1 MDQEALLVGKATDQ
15 HPEKRTV
22 STISCILASQALEK
36 LAYYGLVPNMILY
49 LTVEYGMGTT
59 EAANILFLWSAA
71 TNFFPLIGAFIADS
85 YTGRFP
91 LIGFGSST
99 SLLGML
105 SLWLAAMI
113 QPKCDKSIDVCQPTT
128 PFQLLLLY
136 SFFTL
141 TSIGAGGVRS
151 SCLAFAAD
159 QLQLNSTT
167 RISTTALET
176 LFNWYYFSV
185 MLAYFHSESL
195 LVFVQTKYGWQIG
208 FGVSLAV
215 MALSVAMFFV
225 ASPFYVKFK
234 CGPSLV
240 SGLFQVL
247 VAAFR
252 NQHVDLAS
260 EEHVISYHHE
270 TGPSFS
276 IPSQKLRYLNKAC
289 ATSNPRQDL
298 TLTGNSQNP
307 WKLCTVQQV
316 EDFKSLVNVL
326 PIWSTGIILSL
337 VTACQASFIVLQ
349 AKAMDRR
356 TFIKGFEIPPGCYGV
371 FMIISFVVFLVIYD
385 IVVVPLVSWAL
396 RKPRLGV
403 MVRMGAGIAIS
414 VLCISTLAIVE
425 YVRRKRAREE
435 GGTMLSAMWLL
446 PYMLLGGIS
455 EALISIAQNEFFYSE
470 LPKSMSSVA
479 TTLSGLN
486 MAAASLVSSWIVT
499 AVDTATCR
507 SWITEDINEGHLDYY
522 YWLMTAFSLL
532 NVVYFVWCSKAYG
545 KCKTPFSLTR
555 SVKKTKP
562 ANAMAMA
569 LRLYLLL
576 LVFLSSAIVSFSLY
590 EDQVGL
596 MDWHQRYIG
605 KVKHAVFHT
614 QKTGRKRVIVS
625 TEENVVA
632 SLDLRHGEI
641 FWRHVLG
648 TKDAIDGV
656 DIALGKYVITLSSE
670 GSMVR
675 AWNLPDGQMV
685 WETSLHSAQ
694 HSKSLLSVPVNL
706 KVDKDYPILV
716 FGGGYLHAVSPIDG
730 EVLWKKDFTA
740 EGFEVQRVLQ
750 PLESSIIYVLGF
762 LHSSEAIVYQID
774 SKSGEVVAEK
784 SKAFPGGF
792 SGEVASVSN
801 DKVVV
806 LDSTRSILVTI
817 SFVDEEISF
826 QKTLISDLVEDSGE
840 AEILSPLLSNMLA
853 VKVNKRTIFVRVGD
867 QGKLEMVDSLS
878 DETAMSDSLPVADDQ
893 VAFASVHHEGSKI
906 HLTVKLVD
914 DLDTVLLRESIQMD
928 QHRGRVD
935 KVFINNYIKT
945 DRSNGFR
952 ALIVMEDHS
961 LLLLQQGAIVWSR
974 EEGLASVTDVTTA
987 ELPVEKDGVSVA
999 KVEHTLVDWLKG
1011 HILKL
1016 KGSLLLASP
1025 EDVVAIQEMRMK
1037 SSGRSK
1043 LTRDHNG
1050 FRKLFIALTRAGK
1063 LYALHTGDGRIVWS
1077 TLLKSP
1083 ACARPSGISLYQWQV
1098 PHHHAMDENPSVLV
1112 VGRCG
1117 SDSSSPGVLSFV
1129 DVYTGKEISS
1139 SDIGHSVV
1147 QVMPL
1152 PFTDSTEQRLHLI
1165 ADTDGHV
1172 HLYPKTSEALSIFQ
1186 REFQNVYWYNVEGD
1200 DGIVRGHGMKS
1211 SCSGETADEY
1221 CFTTREL
1228 WTVVFP
1234 SESEKI
1240 ISTLTR
1246 KPNEVV
1252 HTQAKVSTDQDV
1264 LYKYVSRNLLF
1275 VATVS
1280 PKGAGEIGS
1289 VTPEESALVVYLID
1303 TVTGRILHRL
1313 SHQGCQGPVHAVFS
1327 ENWVVYHYF
1336 NLRAHK
1342 YEVTVVE
1349 IYDQSRAEN
1358 KNVWKLVLGKHN
1370 LTAPIS
1376 SYSRPEMFTKSQSYF
1391 FPQSVKTIA
1400 VTSTAKG
1407 ITSKQLLIG
1416 TIGDQILALDK
1427 RFVDPRRTLNP
1438 SQAEKEEGIIPLT
1451 DSLPIIPQSYITHSL
1466 KVEGLRGIVTAPA
1479 KLESTTHVFAYGV
1492 DLFYTRLA
1500 PSKTYDSL
1508 TDDFSYAL
1516 LLITIVAL
1524 VAAIY
1529 ITWALSEKKEL
1540 SEKWR

>member
-1 MDQEALLVGKATDQ
+1 
-15 HPEKRTV
+15 
-22 STISCILASQALEK
+22 
-36 LAYYGLVPNMILY
+36 MILY
-49 LTVEYGMGTT
+49 LTGEYGMATT
-59 EAANILFLWSAA
+59 EAAKIILLWSAA
-71 TNFFPLIGAFIADS
+71 TNFFPLVGAFVADS

-105 SLWLAAMI
+105 LLWLATII
-113 QPKCDKSIDVCQPTT
+113 QPECDKSTEVCQPTT
-128 PFQLLLLY
+128 PLQLTLLY

-159 QLQLNSTT
+159 QLQLNTT
-167 RISTTALET
+167 SRTATSALET
-176 LFNWYYFSV
+176 LFNWYYCSI
-185 MLAYFHSESL
+185 MLAYFLSQSF
-195 LVFVQTKYGWQIG
+195 LVFIQTKYGWQIG
-208 FGVSLAV
+208 FGVSVVA
-215 MALSVAMFFV
+215 MALS
-225 ASPFYVKFK
+225 
-234 CGPSLV
+234 
-240 SGLFQVL
+240 VL

-252 NQHVDLAS
+252 NRHVDLSS
-260 EEHVISYHHE
+260 EEHIISYYHE
-270 TGPSFS
+270 TGSSCS

-289 ATSNPRQDL
+289 ATSDPKRDL
-298 TLTGNSQNP
+298 TLEGKSRSP
-307 WKLCTVQQV
+307 WKLCRVQQV
-316 EDFKSLVNVL
+316 EDLKSLVNVL
-326 PIWSTGIILSL
+326 PICSTGIILSL
-337 VTACQASFIVLQ
+337 VTASQASFIVLQ
-349 AKAMDRR
+349 ASAMDRR
-356 TFIKGFEIPPGCYGV
+356 TFIQGFEIPPGSYSV
-371 FMIISFVVFLVIYD
+371 FMITSFVLFLVIYE
-385 IVVVPLVSWAL
+385 IVVVPLVSWII
-396 RKPRLGV
+396 RKPFRLGV
-403 MVRMGAGIAIS
+403 MVRMGVGISVS
-414 VLCISTLAIVE
+414 VLCISSLATVE
-425 YVRRKRAREE
+425 YVRRKRARDE
-435 GGTMLSAMWLL
+435 GGTMLSAMWLS
-446 PYMLLGGIS
+446 PYMILGGIS
-455 EALISIAQNEFFYSE
+455 EAFLAIAQNEFLYSE

-479 TTLSGLN
+479 TTLSGLGL
-486 MAAASLVSSWIVT
+486 AASSIVSSWIITV
-499 AVDTATCR
+499 VDIATCR
-507 SWITEDINEGHLDYY
+507 SWITEDIDEGHLDYY
-522 YWLMTAFSLL
+522 YWLVAALSLL
-532 NVVYFVWCSKAYG
+532 NVLYFVWCSKGYG
-545 KCKTPFSLTR
+545 KCKIPLPEEKLVSTR
-555 SVKKTKP
+555 HT
-562 ANAMAMA
+562 AMAI
-569 LRLYLLL
+569 RVSLLL
-576 LVFLSSAIVSFSLY
+576 LVFLSSAVVSFSLY

-632 SLDLRHGEI
+632 SLDLRHGEM

-648 TKDAIDGV
+648 TNDAIDGV
-656 DIALGKYVITLSSE
+656 DIALGKYVITLSSQ
-670 GSMVR
+670 GSMLR

-694 HSKSLLSVPVNL
+694 SSKSLLSVPINL
-706 KVDKDYPILV
+706 KVDKDYPILA
-716 FGGGYLHAVSPIDG
+716 FGGGYLHAVSAVDG

-750 PLESSIIYVLGF
+750 PPESSIIYVLGF
-762 LHSSEAIVYQID
+762 LHSSEAVVYQID
-774 SKSGEVVAEK
+774 SKTGEVVAQK
-784 SKAFPGGF
+784 SMVFPGGF
-792 SGEVASVSN
+792 SGAISSVSS

-817 SFVDEEISF
+817 GFLDGDINF
-826 QKTLISDLVEDSGE
+826 QKTPISDLVKNSGN

-853 VKVNKRTIFVRVGD
+853 VKVNKRTIFVRVGGE
-867 QGKLEMVDSLS
+867 GKLEVVDSLS

-893 VAFASVHHEGSKI
+893 VAFASAHHEGSKI
-906 HLTVKLVD
+906 HLMVKLVD
-914 DLDTVLLRESIQMD
+914 DLDTVLLRESIEMD
-928 QHRGRVD
+928 QHRGRVH

-1011 HILKL
+1011 HMLKL
-1016 KGSLLLASP
+1016 KGSLLLASL
-1025 EDVVAIQEMRMK
+1025 EDVAAIQEMRMK

-1063 LYALHTGDGRIVWS
+1063 LFALHTGDGRIVWS
-1077 TLLKSP
+1077 MLLNSPTKSE
-1083 ACARPSGISLYQWQV
+1083 ACERPSGINLYQWQV

-1117 SDSSSPGVLSFV
+1117 SDSSAPGVLSFV

-1147 QVMPL
+1147 RVMPL

-1165 ADTDGHV
+1165 ADTEGHV

-1186 REFQNVYWYNVEGD
+1186 REFQNVYWYTVEGD
-1200 DGIVRGHGMKS
+1200 DGIIRGHGMKS
-1211 SCSGETADEY
+1211 SCAGETADEY
-1221 CFTTREL
+1221 CFTTKEL

-1252 HTQAKVSTDQDV
+1252 HTQAKVSTDQDL

-1303 TVTGRILHRL
+1303 TITGRILHRL

-1391 FPQSVKTIA
+1391 FAQSVKTIA

-1529 ITWALSEKKEL
+1529 ITWVISEKKEL

>member
-1 MDQEALLVGKATDQ
+1 MAMEIKA
-15 HPEKRTV
+15 
-22 STISCILASQALEK
+22 S
-36 LAYYGLVPNMILY
+36 
-49 LTVEYGMGTT
+49 
-59 EAANILFLWSAA
+59 
-71 TNFFPLIGAFIADS
+71 
-85 YTGRFP
+85 
-91 LIGFGSST
+91 
-99 SLLGML
+99 
-105 SLWLAAMI
+105 
-113 QPKCDKSIDVCQPTT
+113 
-128 PFQLLLLY
+128 LLLL
-136 SFFTL
+136 
-141 TSIGAGGVRS
+141 I
-151 SCLAFAAD
+151 
-159 QLQLNSTT
+159 
-167 RISTTALET
+167 
-176 LFNWYYFSV
+176 
-185 MLAYFHSESL
+185 
-195 LVFVQTKYGWQIG
+195 
-208 FGVSLAV
+208 
-215 MALSVAMFFV
+215 
-225 ASPFYVKFK
+225 
-234 CGPSLV
+234 
-240 SGLFQVL
+240 
-247 VAAFR
+247 
-252 NQHVDLAS
+252 
-260 EEHVISYHHE
+260 
-270 TGPSFS
+270 
-276 IPSQKLRYLNKAC
+276 
-289 ATSNPRQDL
+289 
-298 TLTGNSQNP
+298 
-307 WKLCTVQQV
+307 
-316 EDFKSLVNVL
+316 
-326 PIWSTGIILSL
+326 
-337 VTACQASFIVLQ
+337 
-349 AKAMDRR
+349 
-356 TFIKGFEIPPGCYGV
+356 
-371 FMIISFVVFLVIYD
+371 
-385 IVVVPLVSWAL
+385 
-396 RKPRLGV
+396 
-403 MVRMGAGIAIS
+403 
-414 VLCISTLAIVE
+414 
-425 YVRRKRAREE
+425 
-435 GGTMLSAMWLL
+435 
-446 PYMLLGGIS
+446 
-455 EALISIAQNEFFYSE
+455 
-470 LPKSMSSVA
+470 
-479 TTLSGLN
+479 
-486 MAAASLVSSWIVT
+486 
-499 AVDTATCR
+499 
-507 SWITEDINEGHLDYY
+507 
-522 YWLMTAFSLL
+522 
-532 NVVYFVWCSKAYG
+532 
-545 KCKTPFSLTR
+545 
-555 SVKKTKP
+555 
-562 ANAMAMA
+562 
-569 LRLYLLL
+569 
-576 LVFLSSAIVSFSLY
+576 FLSYAIVSFSLY

-614 QKTGRKRVIVS
+614 QKAGRKRVIVS

-632 SLDLRHGEI
+632 SPDLRHGEI
-641 FWRHVLG
+641 FWRYVLG

-656 DIALGKYVITLSSE
+656 DIALGKCRNHLHYMWCSSISGYVITLSSQ
-670 GSMVR
+670 GSMLR

-685 WETSLHSAQ
+685 WKTSLHSAQ
-694 HSKSLLSVPVNL
+694 SSKSLLSVPINL
-706 KVDKDYPILV
+706 KVDKDYPILA
-716 FGGGYLHAVSPIDG
+716 FGGGYLHAVSAIDG

-740 EGFEVQRVLQ
+740 EGFEVQRILQ
-750 PLESSIIYVLGF
+750 PHESSIIYVLGF
-762 LHSSEAIVYQID
+762 LHSSKAVVYQID
-774 SKSGEVVAEK
+774 PRTGKVVAQK
-784 SKAFPGGF
+784 SMVVPGGF
-792 SGEVASVSN
+792 SGVILSVSS

-817 SFVDEEISF
+817 NFLDGDISF
-826 QKTLISDLVEDSGE
+826 HKTPVSDLVEDSGN
-840 AEILSPLLSNMLA
+840 AEILSPRLSNMLA
-853 VKVNKRTIFVRVGD
+853 VKVNKRTIFVRVGGE
-867 QGKLEMVDSLS
+867 GKLEVVDSLS
-878 DETAMSDSLPVADDQ
+878 DETAMSDSLPVTDDQ

-906 HLTVKLVD
+906 HLMVKLVD
-914 DLDTVLLRESIQMD
+914 DLDTVLLRESIEMD

-1011 HILKL
+1011 HMLKL

-1025 EDVVAIQEMRMK
+1025 EDVAAIQEMRMK

-1063 LYALHTGDGRIVWS
+1063 LFALYTGDGRIVWS
-1077 TLLKSP
+1077 MLLNSPSKSE
-1083 ACARPSGISLYQWQV
+1083 ACERPSGISLYQWQV
-1098 PHHHAMDENPSVLV
+1098 PHHHAMDENPYVLV

-1117 SDSSSPGVLSFV
+1117 SDSSAPGVLSFV
-1129 DVYTGKEISS
+1129 DFYTGKEISS

-1147 QVMPL
+1147 RVMPL

-1165 ADTDGHV
+1165 ADTEGHV
-1172 HLYPKTSEALSIFQ
+1172 HLYPKTSEALRIFQ
-1186 REFQNVYWYNVEGD
+1186 RDFQNVYWYTVEGD
-1200 DGIVRGHGMKS
+1200 DGIIRGHGMKS
-1211 SCSGETADEY
+1211 SCAGETADEY
-1221 CFTTREL
+1221 CFTTKEL

-1240 ISTLTR
+1240 ISTLIR

-1252 HTQAKVSTDQDV
+1252 HTQAKVNTDQDL

-1303 TVTGRILHRL
+1303 TITGRILHRL
-1313 SHQGCQGPVHAVFS
+1313 SHQGCQGPVHA
-1327 ENWVVYHYF
+1327 NWVVYHYF

-1391 FPQSVKTIA
+1391 FAQLVKTIA

-1427 RFVDPRRTLNP
+1427 RFVNL

-1466 KVEGLRGIVTAPA
+1466 KVEGLRCIVTAPA
-1479 KLESTTHVFAYGV
+1479 KLESTTYVFAYGV
-1492 DLFYTRLA
+1492 DLFYKRLA

-1529 ITWALSEKKEL
+1529 ITWVVLEKKEL

>member
-1 MDQEALLVGKATDQ
+1 MAI
-15 HPEKRTV
+15 RV
-22 STISCILASQALEK
+22 S
-36 LAYYGLVPNMILY
+36 
-49 LTVEYGMGTT
+49 
-59 EAANILFLWSAA
+59 
-71 TNFFPLIGAFIADS
+71 
-85 YTGRFP
+85 
-91 LIGFGSST
+91 
-99 SLLGML
+99 
-105 SLWLAAMI
+105 
-113 QPKCDKSIDVCQPTT
+113 
-128 PFQLLLLY
+128 
-136 SFFTL
+136 
-141 TSIGAGGVRS
+141 
-151 SCLAFAAD
+151 
-159 QLQLNSTT
+159 
-167 RISTTALET
+167 
-176 LFNWYYFSV
+176 
-185 MLAYFHSESL
+185 
-195 LVFVQTKYGWQIG
+195 
-208 FGVSLAV
+208 
-215 MALSVAMFFV
+215 
-225 ASPFYVKFK
+225 
-234 CGPSLV
+234 
-240 SGLFQVL
+240 
-247 VAAFR
+247 
-252 NQHVDLAS
+252 
-260 EEHVISYHHE
+260 
-270 TGPSFS
+270 
-276 IPSQKLRYLNKAC
+276 
-289 ATSNPRQDL
+289 
-298 TLTGNSQNP
+298 
-307 WKLCTVQQV
+307 
-316 EDFKSLVNVL
+316 
-326 PIWSTGIILSL
+326 
-337 VTACQASFIVLQ
+337 
-349 AKAMDRR
+349 
-356 TFIKGFEIPPGCYGV
+356 
-371 FMIISFVVFLVIYD
+371 
-385 IVVVPLVSWAL
+385 
-396 RKPRLGV
+396 
-403 MVRMGAGIAIS
+403 
-414 VLCISTLAIVE
+414 
-425 YVRRKRAREE
+425 
-435 GGTMLSAMWLL
+435 
-446 PYMLLGGIS
+446 
-455 EALISIAQNEFFYSE
+455 
-470 LPKSMSSVA
+470 
-479 TTLSGLN
+479 
-486 MAAASLVSSWIVT
+486 
-499 AVDTATCR
+499 
-507 SWITEDINEGHLDYY
+507 
-522 YWLMTAFSLL
+522 
-532 NVVYFVWCSKAYG
+532 
-545 KCKTPFSLTR
+545 
-555 SVKKTKP
+555 
-562 ANAMAMA
+562 
-569 LRLYLLL
+569 LLL
-576 LVFLSSAIVSFSLY
+576 LVFLSSAVVSFSLY

-614 QKTGRKRVIVS
+614 QKAGRKRVIVS

-648 TKDAIDGV
+648 TNDAIDGV
-656 DIALGKYVITLSSE
+656 DIALGKCRNHLHYMRCSTISGYVITLSSQ
-670 GSMVR
+670 GSTLR

-694 HSKSLLSVPVNL
+694 SSKSLLSVPINL

-716 FGGGYLHAVSPIDG
+716 FGGGYLHAVSAVDG

-750 PLESSIIYVLGF
+750 PPESSIIYVLGF
-762 LHSSEAIVYQID
+762 LHSSEAVVYQID
-774 SKSGEVVAEK
+774 SKTGEVVAQK
-784 SKAFPGGF
+784 SMVFPGGF
-792 SGEVASVSN
+792 SGAVSSVSS

-817 SFVDEEISF
+817 GFLDGDINF
-826 QKTLISDLVEDSGE
+826 QKTPISDLVENSGN

-853 VKVNKRTIFVRVGD
+853 VKVNKRTIFVRVGGE
-867 QGKLEMVDSLS
+867 GKLEVVDSLS

-893 VAFASVHHEGSKI
+893 VAFASAHHEGSKI
-906 HLTVKLVD
+906 HLMVKLVD
-914 DLDTVLLRESIQMD
+914 DLDTVLLRESIEMD
-928 QHRGRVD
+928 QHRGRVH

-1011 HILKL
+1011 HMLKL

-1025 EDVVAIQEMRMK
+1025 EDVAAIQEMRMK

-1063 LYALHTGDGRIVWS
+1063 LFALHTGDGRIVWS
-1077 TLLKSP
+1077 MLLNSPTKSE
-1083 ACARPSGISLYQWQV
+1083 ACERPSGINLYQWQV

-1117 SDSSSPGVLSFV
+1117 SDSSAPGVLSFV

-1139 SDIGHSVV
+1139 SDIGHSVAR
-1147 QVMPL
+1147 VMPL

-1165 ADTDGHV
+1165 ADTSGHV
-1172 HLYPKTSEALSIFQ
+1172 HLYPKTPEALSIFQ
-1186 REFQNVYWYNVEGD
+1186 REFQNVYWYTVEGG
-1200 DGIVRGHGMKS
+1200 DGIIRGHGMKS
-1211 SCSGETADEY
+1211 SYAGETADEY
-1221 CFTTREL
+1221 CFTTKEL

-1252 HTQAKVSTDQDV
+1252 HTQAKVSADQDL

-1303 TVTGRILHRL
+1303 TITGRILHRL

-1391 FPQSVKTIA
+1391 FAQSVKTIA

-1529 ITWALSEKKEL
+1529 ITWVVSEKKEL

>member
-1 MDQEALLVGKATDQ
+1 MAIRVF
-15 HPEKRTV
+15 
-22 STISCILASQALEK
+22 
-36 LAYYGLVPNMILY
+36 
-49 LTVEYGMGTT
+49 LT
-59 EAANILFLWSAA
+59 
-71 TNFFPLIGAFIADS
+71 
-85 YTGRFP
+85 
-91 LIGFGSST
+91 
-99 SLLGML
+99 
-105 SLWLAAMI
+105 
-113 QPKCDKSIDVCQPTT
+113 
-128 PFQLLLLY
+128 LLL
-136 SFFTL
+136 
-141 TSIGAGGVRS
+141 
-151 SCLAFAAD
+151 
-159 QLQLNSTT
+159 
-167 RISTTALET
+167 
-176 LFNWYYFSV
+176 
-185 MLAYFHSESL
+185 
-195 LVFVQTKYGWQIG
+195 
-208 FGVSLAV
+208 
-215 MALSVAMFFV
+215 
-225 ASPFYVKFK
+225 
-234 CGPSLV
+234 
-240 SGLFQVL
+240 
-247 VAAFR
+247 
-252 NQHVDLAS
+252 
-260 EEHVISYHHE
+260 
-270 TGPSFS
+270 
-276 IPSQKLRYLNKAC
+276 
-289 ATSNPRQDL
+289 
-298 TLTGNSQNP
+298 
-307 WKLCTVQQV
+307 
-316 EDFKSLVNVL
+316 
-326 PIWSTGIILSL
+326 
-337 VTACQASFIVLQ
+337 
-349 AKAMDRR
+349 
-356 TFIKGFEIPPGCYGV
+356 
-371 FMIISFVVFLVIYD
+371 
-385 IVVVPLVSWAL
+385 
-396 RKPRLGV
+396 
-403 MVRMGAGIAIS
+403 
-414 VLCISTLAIVE
+414 
-425 YVRRKRAREE
+425 
-435 GGTMLSAMWLL
+435 
-446 PYMLLGGIS
+446 
-455 EALISIAQNEFFYSE
+455 
-470 LPKSMSSVA
+470 
-479 TTLSGLN
+479 
-486 MAAASLVSSWIVT
+486 
-499 AVDTATCR
+499 
-507 SWITEDINEGHLDYY
+507 
-522 YWLMTAFSLL
+522 
-532 NVVYFVWCSKAYG
+532 
-545 KCKTPFSLTR
+545 
-555 SVKKTKP
+555 
-562 ANAMAMA
+562 
-569 LRLYLLL
+569 
-576 LVFLSSAIVSFSLY
+576 FLSSAILSFSLY
-590 EDQVGL
+590 EDQAGL
-596 MDWHQRYIG
+596 TDWHQRYIG

-648 TKDAIDGV
+648 TKDAIDGAG
-656 DIALGKYVITLSSE
+656 IALGKYVITLSSE
-670 GSMVR
+670 GSTLR

-685 WETSLHSAQ
+685 WETSLLTAQ
-694 HSKSLLSVPVNL
+694 HSKSLLSVPINL
-706 KVDKDYPILV
+706 KVDKDYPITV
-716 FGGGYLHAVSPIDG
+716 FGGGYLHAVSAIDG

-750 PLESSIIYVLGF
+750 APGSSIIYVLGF
-762 LHSSEAIVYQID
+762 LHSSEAVVYQID
-774 SKSGEVVAEK
+774 SKSGEVVAQK
-784 SKAFPGGF
+784 STVFPGGF
-792 SGEVASVSN
+792 SGEISSVSS

-817 SFVDEEISF
+817 GFIDGDISF
-826 QKTLISDLVEDSGE
+826 QKTPISDLVEDSGT

-853 VKVNKRTIFVRVGD
+853 VKVNKRTIFVNVGD
-867 QGKLEMVDSLS
+867 KGKLEVVDSLS

-893 VAFASVHHEGSKI
+893 EAFASVHHEGSKI
-906 HLTVKLVD
+906 HLMVKLVN
-914 DLDTVLLRESIQMD
+914 DLNNVLLRETIQMD
-928 QHRGRVD
+928 QNRGRVH
-935 KVFINNYIKT
+935 KVFMNNYIRT

-987 ELPVEKDGVSVA
+987 ELPLEKDGVSVA
-999 KVEHTLVDWLKG
+999 KVEHTLFEWLKG
-1011 HILKL
+1011 HVLKL

-1025 EDVVAIQEMRMK
+1025 EDVVAIQELRVK
-1037 SSGRSK
+1037 SSGKNK

-1050 FRKLFIALTRAGK
+1050 FRKLILALTRAGK
-1063 LYALHTGDGRIVWS
+1063 LFALHTGDGRIVWS
-1077 TLLKSP
+1077 MLLNSP
-1083 ACARPSGISLYQWQV
+1083 SQSQSCERPNGVSLYQWQV

-1112 VGRCG
+1112 VGKCG
-1117 SDSSSPGVLSFV
+1117 SDSSAPGVLSFV

-1152 PFTDSTEQRLHLI
+1152 PITDSKEQRLHLI
-1165 ADTDGHV
+1165 ADTVGHV

-1186 REFQNVYWYNVEGD
+1186 REFQNVYWYTVEAD
-1200 DGIVRGHGMKS
+1200 DGIIRGHVMKG

-1252 HTQAKVSTDQDV
+1252 HTQAKVNTDQDL

-1289 VTPEESALVVYLID
+1289 VTPEESSLVVYLID
-1303 TVTGRILHRL
+1303 TITGRILHRL

-1336 NLRAHK
+1336 NIRAHK

-1358 KNVWKLVLGKHN
+1358 KNVWKLILGKHN
-1370 LTAPIS
+1370 LTAPIT
-1376 SYSRPEMFTKSQSYF
+1376 SYSRPEVFTKSQSYF
-1391 FPQSVKTIA
+1391 FAQSVKTIA

-1451 DSLPIIPQSYITHSL
+1451 DTLPIIPQAYVTHSH
-1466 KVEGLRGIVTAPA
+1466 KVEGLRGIVTAPS

-1529 ITWALSEKKEL
+1529 ITWVLSEKKEL